1 MGKYRRHPDLTDEE
15 VAVLSRVELELKLRG
30 YSRQTRKSYMGCCRR
45 FLQWKRGYRGE
56 GQEEVRS
63 HLEWLLDR
71 GVSRSAFNAAN
82 SALRF
87 LYREV
92 LMQPA
97 SLERLR
103 RPRGGRQLP
112 EILSQ
117 REVLRILDSLRN
129 PKHRLIL
136 ALLYAGGLRVGG
148 VVRLKVSDVDSDRML
163 IRVRQGKGRKDRYT
177 LLPRSIL
184 QDLRSYWKAYRPST
198 WLYPGAREGRHL
210 TERSVQKVFSRAV
223 AAAGIRKRV
232 TVHTL
237 RHSFATHLLEGGTDL
252 RYIQE
257 LLGHRSSKT
266 TEIYTHVQRK
276 DLARIESPLDALLGH
291 GGSPEQ
297 VSGRTSSRHRDER
310 WRVKR

>member
-1 MGKYRRHPDLTDEE
+1 MRRYRRHPDLSDDEVVILNRIE
-15 VAVLSRVELELKLRG
+15 SELKLRG
-30 YSRQTRKSYMGCCRR
+30 YASKTQKSYMGYCRR
-45 FLQWKRGYRGE
+45 FLQWKRGHRGE

-71 GVSRSAFNAAN
+71 GASRSTFNTAY
-82 SALRF
+82 SALSF

-136 ALLYAGGLRVGG
+136 ALLYAGGLRVGE
-148 VVRLKVSDVDSDRML
+148 VVRLKVGDSDSDRML

-177 LLPRSIL
+177 LLPQIDPRG
-184 QDLRSYWKAYRPST
+184 ST
-198 WLYPGAREGRHL
+198 
-210 TERSVQKVFSRAV
+210 V
-223 AAAGIRKRV
+223 
-232 TVHTL
+232 
-237 RHSFATHLLEGGTDL
+237 LLEGVPAVYVAVSRSPGWTTSHRTVCAEGVLPCGCRRGNPQAGDRAHPETQLCNAPARRGDRSALHPGTP
-252 RYIQE
+252 RTQE
-257 LLGHRSSKT
+257 LQNDGDLHPRAAEGPGSDRESTRHAVGPGRS
-266 TEIYTHVQRK
+266 
-276 DLARIESPLDALLGH
+276 
-291 GGSPEQ
+291 
-297 VSGRTSSRHRDER
+297 
-310 WRVKR
+310 

>member
-1 MGKYRRHPDLTDEE
+1 MRAMGKYRRHPDLTDEE
-15 VAVLSRVELELKLRG
+15 IAVLSRVELELKLRG

-71 GVSRSAFNAAN
+71 GVSRSAFNAAY

-136 ALLYAGGLRVGG
+136 ALLYAGGLRVGE
-148 VVRLKVSDVDSDRML
+148 VVRLKVSDIDSDRML
-163 IRVRQGKGRKDRYT
+163 IRVRQGKGRKTDIPCCPGRISRICGLTGRRTGRRHGCTPEPGKDGISRNGRYRRCS
-177 LLPRSIL
+177 PVRS
-184 QDLRSYWKAYRPST
+184 P
-198 WLYPGAREGRHL
+198 P
-210 TERSVQKVFSRAV
+210 
-223 AAAGIRKRV
+223 
-232 TVHTL
+232 
-237 RHSFATHLLEGGTDL
+237 
-252 RYIQE
+252 QE
-257 LLGHRSSKT
+257 S
-266 TEIYTHVQRK
+266 
-276 DLARIESPLDALLGH
+276 A
-291 GGSPEQ
+291 
-297 VSGRTSSRHRDER
+297 SG
-310 WRVKR
+310 

>member
-1 MGKYRRHPDLTDEE
+1 MRKYRGHPGLTDEE

-30 YSRQTRKSYMGCCRR
+30 YARKTRKSYMGHCRR

-63 HLEWLLDR
+63 HLGWLLAR
-71 GVSRSAFNAAN
+71 GVSRSAFNTTY
-82 SALRF
+82 SALSF

-136 ALLYAGGLRVGG
+136 ALLYAGGLRVGE
-148 VVRLKVSDVDSDRML
+148 VVRLKVSDIDSDRML

-184 QDLRSYWKAYRPST
+184 EDLRSYWKAYRPST

-210 TERSVQKVFSRAV
+210 TERSVQKMFARAV
-223 AAAGIRKRV
+223 VAAGIRKRV

-276 DLARIESPLDALLGH
+276 DLVHIESPLDALLGH

-297 VSGRTSSRHRDER
+297 VRGRTSPRHGDER
-310 WRVKR
+310 

>member
-1 MGKYRRHPDLTDEE
+1 MRRYRRHPDLSDDE
-15 VAVLSRVELELKLRG
+15 VVLLNRIESELKLRG
-30 YSRQTRKSYMGCCRR
+30 YASKTQKSYMGYCRR
-45 FLQWKRGYRGE
+45 FLQWKRDFRGDRRD
-56 GQEEVRS
+56 EVRS

-71 GVSRSAFNAAN
+71 GVSRSAFNIAY
-82 SALRF
+82 SALSF
-87 LYREV
+87 LYGEV
-92 LMQPA
+92 LKQPA
-97 SLERLR
+97 SLEGLR
-103 RPRGGRQLP
+103 RPRSGRQLP

-117 REVLRILDSLRN
+117 REMLRLLDSLRN
-129 PKHRLIL
+129 PKHRVIL
-136 ALLYAGGLRVGG
+136 ALVYAGGLRVGE
-148 VVRLKVSDVDSDRML
+148 VVRLKVGDIDSDRML

-184 QDLRSYWKAYRPST
+184 EDLRSYWKAYRPST
-198 WLYPGAREGRHL
+198 WLFPGARDGRHL

-276 DLARIESPLDALLGH
+276 DLVRIESPLDTLLGPAR
-291 GGSPEQ
+291 S
-297 VSGRTSSRHRDER
+297 
-310 WRVKR
+310 

>member
-1 MGKYRRHPDLTDEE
+1 MRRNRRHPDLTDEE
-15 VAVLSRVELELKLRG
+15 AAVLSRVELELKLRG
-30 YSRQTRKSYMGCCRR
+30 YARKTQKSYMGCCRR

-56 GQEEVRS
+56 RQEEVRS

-71 GVSRSAFNAAN
+71 GVSRSAFNTAY
-82 SALRF
+82 SALSF
-87 LYREV
+87 LYGEV
-92 LMQPA
+92 LKQPA
-97 SLERLR
+97 SLEGLR

-129 PKHRLIL
+129 PKHRVIL
-136 ALLYAGGLRVGG
+136 ARLYAGGLRVGE
-148 VVRLKVSDVDSDRML
+148 VVRLKVSEIDSDRML

-184 QDLRSYWKAYRPST
+184 EDLRSYWKAYRPST
-198 WLYPGAREGRHL
+198 WLFPGARKGRHL

-276 DLARIESPLDALLGH
+276 DLVRIESPLDALLGH

-297 VSGRTSSRHRDER
+297 VGAPTFPRRGDER
-310 WRVKR
+310 